1 MEALRRKVG
10 PESRTSNSAQVT
22 SKKFP
27 EVPSLRDACEFA
39 ISFKAYAQLSNWRFA
54 ACLLARMPELRVD
67 PDPVCFRTVA
77 DGCAKVS
84 VWTSSLATL
93 GFMEASGSGGSGSV
107 SEDQASAKSAMRVW
121 RASGHWSQVQQLLA
135 ELCQTFLQ
143 LDVRACN
150 TALDAAGAS
159 SQWKEARLLLQ
170 SLKKYGLEPSRVS
183 YNSLCRALAKG
194 KGLWQR
200 AICDMEKSRSE
211 CLRMDVIGLNTLL
224 ASFSDLGLWSRS
236 LQELT
241 RAGATTDRVSY
252 NSAASAA
259 IQRSSGW
266 ATAVQLLS
274 TINRSA
280 LRPDAFT
287 VNFLIRAYSE
297 SSWSSA
303 FSALELVA
311 ETQLRP
317 ASMTY
322 VAALHACRTD
332 PSWSAALLL
341 VERCAWK
348 PLDDAGLSQARRAL
362 DRTGSWRQALLRTG
376 RRWQLAMVSLESR
389 QDYNEAIMA
398 CEERWEAAIGLVK
411 ALKAH
416 LVPDLVS
423 YNALLATTRWLWCIE
438 ILSQIRPDVVSFTAA
453 INSCDSLAWNQ
464 SVTLL
469 SRISGMLL
477 RLDTV
482 SCNAG
487 LMLGFEQRDC
497 MWFLVC
503 MDWLNLDAANADG
516 QFIGDGVARLHTGE
530 KGYDLPSLQKSSK
543 NIGVF
548 VGVSGSEW
556 GTVPHKMDAAG
567 CGSAEAIIS
576 NRVNFALNLKG
587 ASRSND
593 QHRVLLRPGSRGPC
607 VRDRLA
613 FLCIMPCIIFHER
626 VDRTSVFGIS
636 AVSACL
642 ASYISYVRTEHVS
655 FAPTPTRGKLSL
667 QTTAMADDENPDDGP
682 GLIKLD
688 MKQFGSGTM
697 EDPLR
702 HAVGMRTAQD
712 QYKMQM
718 WNSFPSLFQN
728 TIFHGEQDAEIQRL
742 RKSGSLDEK
751 LQRAKQL
758 KEEGNKLLKSSTTR
772 RTSDDEARKEREAQ
786 QELEEQ
792 LEAQIWEKEKEL
804 KDLRQQLAAL
814 RATAERNASNEEVEE
829 EDDEQEQLSLDAA
842 VRSYE
847 KAAGLLRYVECVRQD
862 WKNDDGSYKG
872 IEDDFLRVDET
883 ALEAAEAS
891 ELVQS
896 CYLNIALACQ
906 KLRKFDDMKRA
917 CDEVLEKVNPDSVK
931 ALYRRAQARLA
942 PISAK
947 DADREAAIQDLM
959 AAARLAPNDKEVR
972 NMLTKLRKE
981 KKKQEMEDKSTFG
994 GLFQRG
1000 EVVKNDYKSE
1010 PPRPA
1015 APAKWDLNDPKATH
1029 TGKVHL
1035 KYKDFDPLDG
1045 AICCGTQLAYGPFGF
1060 VGCCSGGML
1069 SFKGRCFTYDVSADG
1084 YLRGEGVSSI
1094 FLELKEFGREVFTL
1108 MPASQAN
1115 QDGRSASITAPNG
1128 PSQERCIRACF
1139 REAKYQPAEVDC
1151 FETHGTGTALGDP
1164 IEVGAFKRIYAQS
1177 QRAHPLMVTSSKT
1190 NLGHLEG
1197 GAGMAGF
1204 IKCILQVMRCE
1215 ASPNIHLRERNPHL
1229 DVEGFPTQFLSE
1241 GLVTHYNT
1249 AVTGVSSFGFGGT
1262 NAHAMPRPQHVSWC
1276 VIRTV
1281 SVASEGIRAKLCV
1294 ASGPPGGPG
1303 GPGGGFPGR
1312 RKKGGASERA
1322 TPILAEVGQT
1332 LTEAQDI
1339 LDQARPEDLLDEVS
1353 PSEGSGSGLKAGPL
1367 AKKMWSCA
1375 RRGVRSE
1382 EVWARFA
1389 QRVLMTGTLIGAT
1402 DISLMFRAFAR
1413 IKYRDARALDT
1424 LSPFILRHIDS
1435 FNTEELVLLL
1445 LAHKKLEYERT
1456 DNLHLLLN
1464 VLCQRKEEWTGKDV
1478 ALISNAVA
1486 HFYIYRPRFWRLAAM
1501 SLNRLVWTMNPLEL
1515 TILVSAMARVDR
1527 RDEQALIVIAK
1538 MCRRCAQR
1546 HLFSQETLATAMN
1559 AFAKLDF
1566 NNVKLAKAF
1575 EDAAV
1580 KKLDRALELGP
1591 QYRRSGSLRDQ
1602 DVFDL
1607 QALVLLFRTLVA
1619 LVGTSDDVAAKLLTL
1634 LAWSK
1639 DELGDYQ
1646 RRVLKPT
1653 SVAFRRLHPA
1663 LFKSL
1668 SMECRDALHTFETT
1682 QVKITTFE
1690 SRWMRE
1696 VRGTLRKMDVSVE
1709 LKPIIDDQVLDIWL
1723 PVSKAVVCAVGP
1735 YGYYAGT
1742 TERTAYSKL
1751 HQRTLEM
1758 EGYVCMTVPYFEWAD
1773 LKTEEDKMVYLWSLG
1788 RKSAGTGKK
1797 GQVSSEVSPAVELP
1811 LQSALPPDVFKHSL
1825 DPEEWETNG
1834 APLSEDKIGK
1844 VYEVE
1849 VDASGAAVWREVV
1862 DTPPDPKAHKRFG
1875 LAGSFNGWSCTTM
1888 AELPGLPGLFAAEIT
1903 VGESGVEYFHVLGDE
1918 DTSQVYYPAQP
1929 RSRRKVISK
1938 ALQVV
1943 FVISK
1948 ALQVV
1953 FVISK
1958 ALQVVF
1964 VISKALQVVF
1974 VISKALQVVFVI
1986 SKALQVVFVS
1996 VGFKKSPRLEGAG
2009 PGMAVTLIF
2018 EEKSVVFG
2026 WTEGTAAKEFG
2037 TQLRSAVQHLT
2048 GLSSLAELEILA
2060 EADPPVRITPRD
2072 IFERRYPD
2080 AAQHR
2085 FRIACRAELASDNSV
2100 PKGGAEASPG
2110 PGGYSPEPRA
2120 EKLLLPP
2127 QRKCPSGAKF
2137 QKAGGSQLQFLQ
2149 MLEGNK
2155 NPKAQLEEGTVLTAE
2170 EVARHNQV
2178 GDCWTIFQGRV
2189 YDISAYI
2196 DFHPGGKKQIMQ
2208 GAGKDM
2214 TSLFHKA
2221 HPWVSMEGLVGKL
2234 CLGPLVA
2241 KPMAKTQSQ
2250 PTVAKA
2256 TPSYYNAVTEALVDV
2271 KGPSPILGH
2280 PEEHAWCIQ
2289 GRPGS
2294 RPFLMSSK
2302 LSELSQRRCSL
2313 NMALLHILQ
2322 AA

>member
-1 MEALRRKVG
+1 MPSFLESHRWRPSRWTRTSARHRAASSDRVSCKTSLSLRVYPSRFLQPFAAPASNFLLFSVVLVLLNVGRHGDFATSKCGSGDAAPGKRIAVFQCQGQMEALRRKVG
-10 PESRTSNSAQVT
+10 PGSRSSNSSQVT
-22 SKKFP
+22 RIKVQ
-27 EVPSLRDACEFA
+27 EVQSLRDAREFA
-39 ISFKAYAQLSNWRFA
+39 ISFKAYAQLSHWRFA
-54 ACLLARMPELRVD
+54 ACLLARMPQLRVD

-77 DGCAKVS
+77 DGCTNVS
-84 VWTSSLATL
+84 VWTASLATL
-93 GFMEASGSGGSGSV
+93 DFMEASGGGSV
-107 SEDQASAKSAMRVW
+107 SADQTSAKSAMRVW
-121 RASGHWSQVQQLLA
+121 RASGQWSRVQQLLA
-135 ELCQTFLQ
+135 ELCQAFLQ

-159 SQWKEARLLLQ
+159 SQWKEARMLLQ
-170 SLKKYGLEPSRVS
+170 SLKIKYSLEPSQVS
-183 YNSLCRALAKG
+183 YNSLCRALAG
-194 KGLWQR
+194 KGLWQL

-211 CLRMDVIGLNTLL
+211 CLKMDVVGLNTLL
-224 ASFSDLGLWSRS
+224 ASFTDLGLWSRS
-236 LQELT
+236 LHELT
-241 RAGATTDRVSY
+241 RTPITLDRVSY

-259 IQRSSGW
+259 VPTRW

-274 TINRSA
+274 TINSSA

-287 VNFLIRAYSE
+287 VNFLIRARSE
-297 SSWSSA
+297 SSWTSA
-303 FSALELVA
+303 FSALHLVA

-317 ASMTY
+317 GSMAY
-322 VAALHACRTD
+322 LAALHACRTD
-332 PSWSAALLL
+332 PSWSAALMLL
-341 VERCAWK
+341 ERWAWK
-348 PLDDAGLSQARRAL
+348 PLADACLLQARRAF
-362 DRTGSWRQALLRTG
+362 DRMGSWRQALLQRGTL
-376 RRWQLAMVSLESR
+376 RWQLAMVSLSSR
-389 QDYNEAIMA
+389 QDYNEAIRA
-398 CEERWEAAIGLVK
+398 CEDKRWEAAMGL
-411 ALKAH
+411 LKAMKAY
-416 LVPDLVS
+416 LVPDVVS
-423 YNALLATTRWLWCIE
+423 YNALLASMHWLLCME
-438 ILSQIRPDVVSFTAA
+438 ILSQIRPDVVSFTTA
-453 INSCDSLAWNQ
+453 INSCDSFAWNQ
-464 SVTLL
+464 SVALL
-469 SRISGMLL
+469 RRISGMSL

-487 LMLGFEQRDC
+487 LTACASSFGWTGSILMLQT
-497 MWFLVC
+497 L
-503 MDWLNLDAANADG
+503 ADSLLET
-516 QFIGDGVARLHTGE
+516 DRVSCHSSVAVRL
-530 KGYDLPSLQKSSK
+530 GYDLPSLQKSSK

-587 ASRSND
+587 ASQTINTACSSGLVAAAHASKCLRSALSCNLFD
-593 QHRVLLRPGSRGPC
+593 GVNC
-607 VRDRLA
+607 
-613 FLCIMPCIIFHER
+613 
-626 VDRTSVFGIS
+626 TSVDGLS
-636 AVSACL
+636 ASVNLLGCW
-642 ASYISYVRTEHVS
+642 YVRTEHLSLAV
-655 FAPTPTRGKLSL
+655 TPTRGTLL
-667 QTTAMADDENPDDGP
+667 RQTTAMADDENPDDGP

-718 WNSFPSLFQN
+718 WSSFPSLFQN
-728 TIFHGEQDAEIQRL
+728 TIFHGEQDAEIKRL
-742 RKSGSLDEK
+742 RQSGSLDEK

-814 RATAERNASNEEVEE
+814 RATAERSAPKEAEEVE
-829 EDDEQEQLSLDAA
+829 EDDEQEQQSLDAA

-847 KAAGLLRYVECVRQD
+847 KAAGLLRYVECLRQD

-872 IEDDFLRVDET
+872 IEDDFLRVEET
-883 ALEAAEAS
+883 ALDSAEAS

-1045 AICCGTQLAYGPFGF
+1045 TICCGTQLAYGPFGF

-1262 NAHAMPRPQHVSWC
+1262 NAHAMAFGKNCVTARDVTKKDFRGLMLQKIMQGHMQPRIWARLGQRVLALGLHGWRKEKDLVFRAAS
-1276 VIRTV
+1276 TV
-1281 SVASEGIRAKLCV
+1281 GA
-1294 ASGPPGGPG
+1294 PG
-1303 GPGGGFPGR
+1303 
-1312 RKKGGASERA
+1312 KKKGASEL
-1322 TPILAEVGQT
+1322 TPILAEVDGE
-1332 LTEAQDI
+1332 LEEQDI
-1339 LDQARPEDLLDEVS
+1339 LDQARPEDLLETSS
-1353 PSEGSGSGLKAGPL
+1353 PSDEGSGLKAGPL

-1619 LVGTSDDVAAKLLTL
+1619 LVGTSDDVAEKLLTL

-1639 DELGDYQ
+1639 EELGDYQ

-1653 SVAFRRLHPA
+1653 SIAFRRLHPV

-1682 QVKITTFE
+1682 QVKISTFE

-1696 VRGTLRKMDVSVE
+1696 VRSTLRKMDVSVE
-1709 LKPIIDDQVLDIWL
+1709 LKPLIDDQVLDIWL

-1758 EGYVCMTVPYFEWAD
+1758 EGHVCMTVPYFEWAD

-1797 GQVSSEVSPAVELP
+1797 GQVSSEVGPAVELP
-1811 LQSALPPDVFKHSL
+1811 LQSD
-1825 DPEEWETNG
+1825 
-1834 APLSEDKIGK
+1834 LSD
-1844 VYEVE
+1844 
-1849 VDASGAAVWREVV
+1849 
-1862 DTPPDPKAHKRFG
+1862 
-1875 LAGSFNGWSCTTM
+1875 L
-1888 AELPGLPGLFAAEIT
+1888 
-1903 VGESGVEYFHVLGDE
+1903 GEANL
-1918 DTSQVYYPAQP
+1918 
-1929 RSRRKVISK
+1929 
-1938 ALQVV
+1938 
-1943 FVISK
+1943 
-1948 ALQVV
+1948 
-1953 FVISK
+1953 
-1958 ALQVVF
+1958 
-1964 VISKALQVVF
+1964 
-1974 VISKALQVVFVI
+1974 
-1986 SKALQVVFVS
+1986 
-1996 VGFKKSPRLEGAG
+1996 
-2009 PGMAVTLIF
+2009 
-2018 EEKSVVFG
+2018 
-2026 WTEGTAAKEFG
+2026 
-2037 TQLRSAVQHLT
+2037 
-2048 GLSSLAELEILA
+2048 
-2060 EADPPVRITPRD
+2060 
-2072 IFERRYPD
+2072 
-2080 AAQHR
+2080 
-2085 FRIACRAELASDNSV
+2085 
-2100 PKGGAEASPG
+2100 
-2110 PGGYSPEPRA
+2110 
-2120 EKLLLPP
+2120 
-2127 QRKCPSGAKF
+2127 
-2137 QKAGGSQLQFLQ
+2137 
-2149 MLEGNK
+2149 
-2155 NPKAQLEEGTVLTAE
+2155 
-2170 EVARHNQV
+2170 
-2178 GDCWTIFQGRV
+2178 
-2189 YDISAYI
+2189 
-2196 DFHPGGKKQIMQ
+2196 
-2208 GAGKDM
+2208 
-2214 TSLFHKA
+2214 
-2221 HPWVSMEGLVGKL
+2221 
-2234 CLGPLVA
+2234 
-2241 KPMAKTQSQ
+2241 
-2250 PTVAKA
+2250 
-2256 TPSYYNAVTEALVDV
+2256 
-2271 KGPSPILGH
+2271 
-2280 PEEHAWCIQ
+2280 
-2289 GRPGS
+2289 
-2294 RPFLMSSK
+2294 
-2302 LSELSQRRCSL
+2302 
-2313 NMALLHILQ
+2313 
-2322 AA
+2322 

>member
-1 MEALRRKVG
+1 MASHLVKGALVHLSGPQEEVLELYVSGEPSLEAL
-10 PESRTSNSAQVT
+10 
-22 SKKFP
+22 
-27 EVPSLRDACEFA
+27 
-39 ISFKAYAQLSNWRFA
+39 
-54 ACLLARMPELRVD
+54 
-67 PDPVCFRTVA
+67 
-77 DGCAKVS
+77 
-84 VWTSSLATL
+84 
-93 GFMEASGSGGSGSV
+93 GSV
-107 SEDQASAKSAMRVW
+107 SVEGGAQLQRFD
-121 RASGHWSQVQQLLA
+121 RASQRWLALTFDGRLVSTTPDLSQLRPLEVQDLGIDFVVGPSSNREVLA
-135 ELCQTFLQ
+135 EAMANKLFLDGFCVSQT
-143 LDVRACN
+143 LDKRTEISEML
-150 TALDAAGAS
+150 TAT
-159 SQWKEARLLLQ
+159 EAHVSFSRIPAEFEP
-170 SLKKYGLEPSRVS
+170 YYMGLESKERH
-183 YNSLCRALAKG
+183 AL
-194 KGLWQR
+194 
-200 AICDMEKSRSE
+200 IDFEE
-211 CLRMDVIGLNTLL
+211 C
-224 ASFSDLGLWSRS
+224 SD
-236 LQELT
+236 ELT
-241 RAGATTDRVSY
+241 RIFSDADTRLTRLGDSVSVALREKLGTRITGRTNLMVRQTFSNSDEEANCKPVDHPGSSEREMFMSLVKRRRVCVMHFLGPRTGKLKLISRHGGQEVEIEASPGKMVLFMTERFQYSHTCEGRTTTLQTWLLGQRPEYYMQSFGGDLSVLAPIAERGIDPPKGEGVVVTGVATQIGGDSKDHKCYWLMFNKAGTDTAVSTPITRYDISDYCFDGSMQEAQQAGKSYTPHQGYVDGIEFFDAKFFGISSMEAESMDPNQRKTLEVSY
-252 NSAASAA
+252 E
-259 IQRSSGW
+259 
-266 ATAVQLLS
+266 V
-274 TINRSA
+274 
-280 LRPDAFT
+280 
-287 VNFLIRAYSE
+287 VN
-297 SSWSSA
+297 
-303 FSALELVA
+303 
-311 ETQLRP
+311 
-317 ASMTY
+317 
-322 VAALHACRTD
+322 
-332 PSWSAALLL
+332 
-341 VERCAWK
+341 
-348 PLDDAGLSQARRAL
+348 
-362 DRTGSWRQALLRTG
+362 
-376 RRWQLAMVSLESR
+376 
-389 QDYNEAIMA
+389 MA
-398 CEERWEAAIGLVK
+398 
-411 ALKAH
+411 
-416 LVPDLVS
+416 
-423 YNALLATTRWLWCIE
+423 
-438 ILSQIRPDVVSFTAA
+438 
-453 INSCDSLAWNQ
+453 
-464 SVTLL
+464 
-469 SRISGMLL
+469 
-477 RLDTV
+477 
-482 SCNAG
+482 
-487 LMLGFEQRDC
+487 
-497 MWFLVC
+497 
-503 MDWLNLDAANADG
+503 
-516 QFIGDGVARLHTGE
+516 
-530 KGYDLPSLQKSSK
+530 GYDLPSLQKSSK

-587 ASRSND
+587 ASQTINTACSSGLVEAVWIWHYGGPSAPRRW
-593 QHRVLLRPGSRGPC
+593 HAHCPGP
-607 VRDRLA
+607 VQNADV
-613 FLCIMPCIIFHER
+613 EQ
-626 VDRTSVFGIS
+626 
-636 AVSACL
+636 
-642 ASYISYVRTEHVS
+642 
-655 FAPTPTRGKLSL
+655 LS
-667 QTTAMADDENPDDGP
+667 
-682 GLIKLD
+682 
-688 MKQFGSGTM
+688 
-697 EDPLR
+697 
-702 HAVGMRTAQD
+702 
-712 QYKMQM
+712 
-718 WNSFPSLFQN
+718 
-728 TIFHGEQDAEIQRL
+728 
-742 RKSGSLDEK
+742 
-751 LQRAKQL
+751 
-758 KEEGNKLLKSSTTR
+758 
-772 RTSDDEARKEREAQ
+772 
-786 QELEEQ
+786 EEQ

-804 KDLRQQLAAL
+804 KDTGRFRFPCEVDLRQQLAAL

-847 KAAGLLRYVECVRQD
+847 KAAGLLRYVECLRQD

-872 IEDDFLRVDET
+872 IEDDFLHVDET

-947 DADREAAIQDLM
+947 DTDREAAIQEADLM
-959 AAARLAPNDKEVR
+959 AAARLAPNDKEASIPELRAFAVAFLAEKSVR
-972 NMLTKLRKE
+972 RKPRCSTCASGHKAFHGGE
-981 KKKQEMEDKSTFG
+981 AAAPTDTVLQEMEDKSTFG

-1045 AICCGTQLAYGPFGF
+1045 TICCGTQLAYGPFGF

-1262 NAHAMPRPQHVSWC
+1262 NAHAMAFGQNCVTARDVTKKDFRGLMLQKIMQETHVVLRAAS
-1276 VIRTV
+1276 TV
-1281 SVASEGIRAKLCV
+1281 
-1294 ASGPPGGPG
+1294 GGPG
-1303 GPGGGFPGR
+1303 GPGEQRIQR
-1312 RKKGGASERA
+1312 RKKGASELS
-1322 TPILAEVGQT
+1322 PILAEVET
-1332 LTEAQDI
+1332 EPEAQDI
-1339 LDQARPEDLLDEVS
+1339 LDQARPEDLLEVS
-1353 PSEGSGSGLKAGPL
+1353 ASDEGSGLKAGPL

-1464 VLCQRKEEWTGKDV
+1464 VLCQRREEWTGKDV

-1619 LVGTSDDVAAKLLTL
+1619 LVGTSDDVAEKLLTL

-1653 SVAFRRLHPA
+1653 SVAFRRLHPV

-1682 QVKITTFE
+1682 QVKISTFE

-1709 LKPIIDDQVLDIWL
+1709 LKPLIDDQVLDIWL

-1797 GQVSSEVSPAVELP
+1797 GQ
-1811 LQSALPPDVFKHSL
+1811 ALPPDVFKHSL

-1929 RSRRKVISK
+1929 RSRRKIPQ
-1938 ALQVV
+1938 LRGTVV
-1943 FVISK
+1943 
-1948 ALQVV
+1948 Q
-1953 FVISK
+1953 
-1958 ALQVVF
+1958 
-1964 VISKALQVVF
+1964 
-1974 VISKALQVVFVI
+1974 
-1986 SKALQVVFVS
+1986 
-1996 VGFKKSPRLEGAG
+1996 AG

-2037 TQLRSAVQHLT
+2037 TQLRSAWRLDRSERT
-2048 GLSSLAELEILA
+2048 SSEREGCLSSLAELEILA
-2060 EADPPVRITPRD
+2060 DRASEADPPVRITPRD
-2072 IFERRYPD
+2072 IFERRYPE

-2085 FRIACRAELASDNSV
+2085 FRIACRAELASDISA
-2100 PKGGAEASPG
+2100 PKVGAEASPG

-2241 KPMAKTQSQ
+2241 KPMAKTHSQ

-2256 TPSYYNAVTEALVDV
+2256 TPSYYNAVTEAV
-2271 KGPSPILGH
+2271 
-2280 PEEHAWCIQ
+2280 
-2289 GRPGS
+2289 
-2294 RPFLMSSK
+2294 
-2302 LSELSQRRCSL
+2302 SL
-2313 NMALLHILQ
+2313 
-2322 AA
+2322 